1 MSRNVQSILTGIL
14 TGHYPCSLSTRE
26 WRDLILVARA
36 NSLLPRVA
44 AFILNDVKCNL
55 QVPTNV
61 NAHLIA
67 SIRHETLFHNQVK
80 DEVNFVNAKISR
92 ALNRNLIVLIF
103 MDSWFNSKTVAT
115 LNLKS
120 HSLLKC
126 IKL

>member
-80 DEVNFVNAKISR
+80 DEVNFVNAKISKAR
-92 ALNRNLIVLIF
+92 GVLI
-103 MDSWFNSKTVAT
+103 
-115 LNLKS
+115 
-120 HSLLKC
+120 
-126 IKL
+126 